1 MTLLPPPPPPPPPV
15 HWASQPETEEGEA
28 FGQYGGEGYEE
39 EGGEYYE
46 EGEEYEA
53 GYDEYGGEDGGHGG
67 GDGEPQAASTS
78 EGGRVLL
85 VQRPP
90 QARKVRGAQAEGTG
104 PFAMFSRQRAPCG
117 VHRCQRRGLAE
128 PPRCRRRRPL
138 QASHSG
144 PATPPLQPGEAPPNY
159 KTALCRH
166 WQHGSCSHGNK

>member
-90 QARKVRGAQAEGTG
+90 QARK
-104 PFAMFSRQRAPCG
+104 
-117 VHRCQRRGLAE
+117 
-128 PPRCRRRRPL
+128 
-138 QASHSG
+138 ASHSG